1 MGLLALELVGFWVDL
16 GLSVEMEALEGLS
29 LINVQLG
36 HQFSGGP
43 MAWT

>member
-1 MGLLALELVGFWVDL
+1 MTHQTLELGGLCMDL
-16 GLSVEMEALEGLS
+16 GLSVETEALEGLS